1 MVENKKFPIIIAGV
15 ILGLILLVAI
25 FNNTPG
31 KKLSKAIEA
40 IPDNAGIIFET
51 KDIGEF
57 IESLKANKV
66 LLDEAEKSESLKQLI
81 NEFNYAAELYE
92 TNKNFRKLLNG
103 REFIISVHQT
113 QQYEASKLFVSP
125 MTKNDYN
132 KLQKIFTRL
141 YPKANITE
149 IKKYDATIVKFTI
162 PENTDY
168 SFLISHYNDIFLMSF
183 NNVLMQKSLRA
194 LKSTASMQ
202 KNEDFIEMSRLTGK
216 TGHRIFIN
224 YENLPNVISKH
235 LHNKT
240 NTIDFI
246 KNFAGI
252 TGLEIDINNNEIQ
265 LDGYTTA
272 KNKNKY
278 LNIFNKQKPGENNLL
293 KRLPYYTS
301 SFIIMNIGNGKDFKN
316 KYEIHLS
323 DFNKL
328 KIYRRDLNNWYDN
341 NQQGEKTDF
350 FECISGE
357 LALVSLAKSADQD
370 NMQLI
375 FTQISDRKKCKDFL
389 KANALSNDT
398 SAYTITAGNKQ
409 FEAFPFNNNQFFSL
423 AFGEVFTAANPKAAA
438 MSDDYLIFAESGS
451 ELQSFL
457 DDYVKKS
464 PISEND
470 FSRSFNRESN
480 IFIYTDIYKS
490 FPVYEKYLN
499 EHGKEQISADKNFWR
514 KISGPGIQFLADS
527 DPIYTT
533 LKIKPQLKSSGKLQ
547 SEWESSLD
555 SPPVTKPFVVKNH
568 NTGENEIFIQSQ
580 SNTVYLIN
588 NKGEILW
595 KKIIDAPIIS
605 EVFQIDY
612 YKNNKLQLLF
622 NTENSIHLIDRNGNN
637 TADYPIEF
645 KHKATNGIAVFDYD
659 NDKDYRI
666 FFAAENKGIY
676 ALDKTGSTVNG
687 WNFGRTDKPVKQSV
701 QYFRYDGRDY
711 ICFFDDNKLYIT
723 NRRGEIRISPDA
735 DFPIAA
741 NTEIFFE
748 EKTETSF
755 PRFVLTDPAGSVY
768 FVYLDGKVKR
778 MKIET
783 QSAEHYFMYADI
795 AGNHYPEF
803 IYADEKTVSAFNRN
817 KEQVFKLNLPDNIT
831 HRLYTYRF
839 SPSDLQLGIITGEAN
854 KVYLIDNKGEI
865 QNGFPVYGNT
875 PFSIRTFSGNEHFSL
890 IAGNSSTKIISYR
903 LYR

>member
-57 IESLKANKV
+57 IEVLQANNV
-66 LLDEAEKSESLKQLI
+66 LLAEAEKSESLNRLI
-81 NEFNYAAELYE
+81 AEFNYTANLYE
-92 TNKNFRKLLNG
+92 TNKDFRKLLKG
-103 REFIISVHQT
+103 KEFIISVHQT

-125 MTKNDYN
+125 MTKNDYG
-132 KLQKIFTRL
+132 KLKKVLNEL
-141 YPKANITE
+141 YPEANNKEIT
-149 IKKYDATIVKFTI
+149 KYDATIVNFVLQNN
-162 PENTDY
+162 PEY
-168 SFLISHYNDIFLMSF
+168 AFFISHYNDMFIMSF
-183 NNVLMQKSLRA
+183 NNVLMQRSLRA
-194 LKSTASMQ
+194 LKSTASMEN
-202 KNEDFIEMSRLTGK
+202 NEDFIEMSRLTGK

-224 YENLPNVISKH
+224 YENLPKVISKH
-235 LHNKT
+235 LHNRT
-240 NTIDFI
+240 NTVDFI

-252 TGLEIDINNNEIQ
+252 TGLEIDINNDEIQ

-278 LNIFNKQKPGENNLL
+278 LNIFNKQKPGENDLL
-293 KRLPYYTS
+293 NRLPYYTS
-301 SFIIMNIGNGKDFKN
+301 SFIIMNIGDGKDFKN
-316 KYEIHLS
+316 KYEVHLS

-328 KIYRRDLNNWYDN
+328 KSYRRDLNNWYKN
-341 NQQGEKTDF
+341 NQKGKSTNF

-357 LALVSLAKSADQD
+357 LALVSLAKTSDQD

-375 FTQISDRKKCKDFL
+375 FAEISDRQKCNEFL
-389 KANALSNDT
+389 NANALSNDT
-398 SAYTITAGNKQ
+398 SAYTISAGAKQ
-409 FEAFPFNNNQFFSL
+409 FKAYPFNNNHFFAT
-423 AFGEVFTAANPKAAA
+423 AFGEVFSATEPKAAA
-438 MSDDYLIFAESGS
+438 VSDDYLIFAESAAVL
-451 ELQSFL
+451 ESFME
-457 DDYVKKS
+457 DYVKKS

-470 FSRSFNRESN
+470 FIRSFNRESN

-490 FPVYEKYLN
+490 YTVYKKYLN
-499 EHGKEQISADKNFWR
+499 EHGKEQITADKNFWR

-527 DPIYTT
+527 EPIYTT
-533 LKIKPQLKSSGKLQ
+533 LKIKPQMKSSGKLQ
-547 SEWESSLD
+547 SEWECSLD
-555 SPPVTKPFVVKNH
+555 SPPVSKPFVVKNH
-568 NTGENEIFIQSQ
+568 DTGENEIFIQSQ

-588 NKGEILW
+588 NKGVILW

-605 EVFQIDY
+605 ELFQIDY

-622 NTENSIHLIDRNGNN
+622 NTQNSIHLIDRNGNN

-645 KHKATNGIAVFDYD
+645 KHKATNGISVFDYD
-659 NDKDYRI
+659 DNKDYRI
-666 FFAAENKGIY
+666 FFAAENNGVY
-676 ALDKTGSTVNG
+676 LLDKTGSTVNG
-687 WNFGRTDKPVKQSV
+687 WNFDKTENPVKQSV
-701 QYFRYDGRDY
+701 QYFRYEGRDY
-711 ICFFDDNKLYIT
+711 VCFFDNNKLYIT

-735 DFPIAA
+735 DFPIAK

-748 EKTETSF
+748 GKTETSF
-755 PRFVLTDPAGSVY
+755 PRFVLTDPAGSIY

-778 MKIET
+778 MKIEAR
-783 QSAEHYFMYADI
+783 SAGHYFMYENISGDD
-795 AGNHYPEF
+795 YPEF
-803 IYADEKTVSAFNRN
+803 IYADEKTLTAFNRKN
-817 KEQVFKLNLPDNIT
+817 EQVFKLNLPDEIT

-839 SPSDLQLGIITGEAN
+839 SSTDIQLGVITGDAN

-875 PFSIRTFSGNEHFSL
+875 PFSIRTFSGNDHFSL
-890 IAGNSSTKIISYR
+890 IAGNNSTKIISYR